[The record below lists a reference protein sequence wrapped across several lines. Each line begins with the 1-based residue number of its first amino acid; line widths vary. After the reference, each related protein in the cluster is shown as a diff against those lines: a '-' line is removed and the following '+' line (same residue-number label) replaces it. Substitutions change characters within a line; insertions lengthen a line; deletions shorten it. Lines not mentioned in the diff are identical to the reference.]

1 MKKKKILLL
10 FRRGRNSGQRTGT
23 PCLDVRLCLARI
35 RSRFLKAI
43 KGYSMLPKAIQG
55 VLKKVFFFTTT
66 FQRGT
71 NYGLFR
77 PIPNPLPSP
86 LALSSFSPAEPSSF
100 ATIFQTL
107 PAKAGPKPADSSL
120 CKVKIILIV
129 MLILILKAGI
139 LWDSAL
145 LWSLDVPS
153 RRSPP
158 FLLLFKRTC
167 A

>member
-10 FRRGRNSGQRTGT
+10 FKSGRNGGQRTDT
-23 PCLDVRLCLARI
+23 PCLDVRLRLARV
-35 RSRFLKAI
+35 RSRFPKAI

-55 VLKKVFFFTTT
+55 VLKKVFFYNHLSTWT
-66 FQRGT
+66 Q
-71 NYGLFR
+71 LR
-77 PIPNPLPSP
+77 PIPTPLPPP
-86 LALSSFSPAEPSSF
+86 LALSSFSPAAPSSL

-107 PAKAGPKPADSSL
+107 PAKAGQKPANSSL

-129 MLILILKAGI
+129 MFILILKAGI
-139 LWDSAL
+139 LWDLAL